1 MKLSRGFIFYGREKI
16 EYDYCHVDR
25 KTLEIAVHPDQS
37 VIVKAPR
44 GAESDEIKRRVAKRA
59 GWIIRQRNFFRQFE
73 PRTPA
78 RCYISGETHLY
89 LAKRYRLK
97 IRPSNR
103 DDVKLV
109 KGYFEIQ
116 IKGSTSSK
124 KVKYLLD
131 SWYAEKAAAKF
142 AERFDFCWNSFKKLK
157 YPQPKMRIRRL
168 KKRWGSL
175 SAGGTLTLNT
185 DLIRASRECIDYV
198 ITHELCH
205 LQCKGHGPKF
215 YKLLDKWLP
224 DWKIR
229 KHRLE
234 STLS

>member
-1 MKLSRGFIFYGREKI
+1 MKLFSGSVFYGREKI
-16 EYDYCHVDR
+16 EFGCCHVDR

-37 VIVKAPR
+37 VVVKAPR
-44 GAESDEIKRRVAKRA
+44 GVECDEVKRRVAKHA
-59 GWIIRQRNFFRQFE
+59 GWIIRQRNFFRQFD
-73 PRTPA
+73 PRTPG
-78 RCYISGETHLY
+78 RSYIGGETHLY
-89 LAKRYRLK
+89 LGKRYRLK
-97 IRPSNR
+97 IRPSNH
-103 DDVKLV
+103 DDVKLA
-109 KGYFEIQ
+109 KGYFEIR
-116 IKGSTSSK
+116 IKNSTSSE
-124 KVKYLLD
+124 KVKSLLD
-131 SWYAEKAAAKF
+131 TWYARRAAAKF
-142 AERFDFCWNSFKKLK
+142 SERFDFCWSSFKKLK

-185 DLIRASRECIDYV
+185 DLIRAPGECIDYV

-215 YKLLDKWLP
+215 YKSLNKWLP

-234 STLS
+234 SILS

>member
-78 RCYISGETHLY
+78 RCYIGGETHLY
-89 LAKRYRLK
+89 LGKRYRLK
-97 IRPSNR
+97 ISSSNR

-109 KGYFEIQ
+109 KGYFAIQ
-116 IKGSTSSK
+116 IKGHISSEK
-124 KVKYLLD
+124 AKFLLD
-131 SWYAEKAAAKF
+131 TWYAQRAAAKF
-142 AERFDFCWNSFKKLK
+142 SERFDFCWNSFKKLK

-168 KKRWGSL
+168 KKRWGSI
-175 SAGGTLTLNT
+175 SGGSTLTLNT
-185 DLIRASRECIDYV
+185 DLIRAPRECIDYV

-205 LQCKGHGPKF
+205 LQYNGHGPKF
-215 YKLLDKWLP
+215 YKSLDKRLP

-234 STLS
+234 SILS